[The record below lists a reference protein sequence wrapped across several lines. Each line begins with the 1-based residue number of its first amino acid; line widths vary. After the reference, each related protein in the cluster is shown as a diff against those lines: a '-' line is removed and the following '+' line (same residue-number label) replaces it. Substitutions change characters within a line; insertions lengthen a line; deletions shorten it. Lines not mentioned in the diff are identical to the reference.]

1 MHKKIY
7 PAALAMAIAMAS
19 GRNPYFDVV
28 NPMMTEIQKRKREEY
43 LKERAHR
50 LNPVD
55 LSEREFIIKGER
67 IMAHD
72 KKTALKIYAR
82 RHSQKNKR
90 L

>member
-55 LSEREFIIKGER
+55 MSEREFIIKGER

-82 RHSQKNKR
+82 RHSQKK
-90 L
+90 

>member
-1 MHKKIY
+1 M
-7 PAALAMAIAMAS
+7 AAAMAS

-28 NPMMTEIQKRKREEY
+28 NPRMTEAQKRKREEY
-43 LKERAHR
+43 LRERAHQ

-72 KKTALKIYAR
+72 RKTALKIYNR
-82 RHSQKNKR
+82 RHPEKKKK
-90 L
+90 